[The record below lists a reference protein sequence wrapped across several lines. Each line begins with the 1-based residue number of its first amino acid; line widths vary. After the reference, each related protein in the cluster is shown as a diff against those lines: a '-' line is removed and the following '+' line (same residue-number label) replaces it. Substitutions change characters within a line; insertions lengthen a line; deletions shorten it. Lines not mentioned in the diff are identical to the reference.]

1 MQKNPCSG
9 LDVNP
14 LHPSMTLQD
23 YQDAVSLED
32 GLYPIEGDSDDYTPL
47 DANAIGFVGTS
58 LAASLTFSTT
68 EHAVGKW
75 IDGKTL
81 YAKTINVGA
90 LPNST
95 GINYPMGIANLETI
109 WFAFGMAVKSDGTQS
124 FPLPNVDHSA
134 ISSQVKVF
142 YNGTSNVIRLQD
154 AADYSGYNGYFTLFY
169 TKTS

>member
-47 DANAIGFVGTS
+47 DADAIGFVGTS
-58 LAASLTFSTT
+58 LAAILTFSTT

-75 IDGKTL
+75 NDKTL
-81 YAKTINVGA
+81 YSKVVEFGA
-90 LPNST
+90 LPSTGNKTVNHGISNIDKVYFVFGLAVGSNGAWLSIPYTHPSNGNAQIQVQGTST
-95 GINYPMGIANLETI
+95 GIKLDVGTTDRS
-109 WFAFGMAVKSDGTQS
+109 AF
-124 FPLPNVDHSA
+124 
-134 ISSQVKVF
+134 
-142 YNGTSNVIRLQD
+142 
-154 AADYSGYNGYFTLFY
+154 SGYFIYFY